1 MSKKKRSI
9 LVTKLSGQKEYFSEH
24 KLIRSLE
31 SSGVPAKDA
40 REIIG
45 KIYDQLY
52 PGISTEELYRIAF
65 SNLKR
70 RRSPLAARY
79 SLKKAIAQL
88 GPTGFPFERV
98 VGAVLAKQGFRVQF
112 DVMMAGAHISHEI
125 DVFAVRQRRRIFAE
139 CKYHNRL
146 DNKCDVKV
154 ALYVQ
159 ARALD
164 IREGT
169 PGTRDEFHLFTNT
182 RFTTDAIRYG
192 EGVGLRLTGW
202 DYPEGAGLK
211 RLIEKSR
218 SHPVTCLTTLS
229 AWDKKWLLER
239 RLVLCGELRENIGVL
254 RQLGWRDRD
263 LSNVRR
269 EIDELAS
276 MEMED

>member
-1 MSKKKRSI
+1 MSKKKRSV

-31 SSGVPAKDA
+31 SSGVPGRDA

-52 PGISTEELYRIAF
+52 PGINTEELYRIAF
-65 SNLKR
+65 SSLKR
-70 RRSPLAARY
+70 RNTPLAARY

-98 VGAVLAKQGFRVQF
+98 VGSVLSGQGFRVEF
-112 DVMMAGAHISHEI
+112 DITVAGVHISHEI
-125 DVFAVRQRRRIFAE
+125 DVLAIKQRRRIFAE
-139 CKYHNRL
+139 CKFHNRL

-159 ARALD
+159 ARAVDILD
-164 IREGT
+164 AAKG
-169 PGTRDEFHLFTNT
+169 PRDEFHLFTNT

-192 EGVGLRLTGW
+192 EGVGLKLTGW

-211 RLIEKSR
+211 RMIEKFR
-218 SHPVTCLTTLS
+218 AHPVTCLTTLS

-239 RLVLCGELRENIGVL
+239 RIVLARELLENL
-254 RQLGWRDRD
+254 PALHQLGWRDRD
-263 LSNVRR
+263 LANVRR
-269 EIDELAS
+269 EIEELLS
-276 MEMED
+276 MEMAE